1 MISRMIKHVRQLD
14 ERVGSRLPVG
24 LQAKRQVAVNH
35 AHDRLEW
42 SATGRDLDLAAA
54 IAHLPSA
61 QTVNGPAGSRT
72 RMSTMPD

>member
-1 MISRMIKHVRQLD
+1 MISGMIKHVWQLD

-42 SATGRDLDLAAA
+42 ERD
-54 IAHLPSA
+54 
-61 QTVNGPAGSRT
+61 
-72 RMSTMPD
+72 